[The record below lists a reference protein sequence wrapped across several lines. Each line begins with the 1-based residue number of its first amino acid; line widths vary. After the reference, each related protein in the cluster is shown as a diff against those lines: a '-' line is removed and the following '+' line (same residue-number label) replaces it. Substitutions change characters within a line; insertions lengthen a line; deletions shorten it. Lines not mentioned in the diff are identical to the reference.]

1 MSVHNS
7 SIMKIREAS
16 RQLVREFG
24 FLKGHL
30 EQTDLNHSQCHALIE
45 IDKHS
50 TLSVVELAKTLKLDK
65 STISRLIKSLIS
77 KGLIKIHESKD
88 ARLKPLMI
96 TDQGFDQLAK
106 INHITNNQVNQALY
120 FLTEEEQKKVY
131 EGMELYAKALAKSN
145 EINAHKIRPIQSS
158 DNVDMAR
165 IIVQVMTE
173 FGAVGEG
180 FSISDEEVKHL
191 YESYQAKGH
200 CYFVIEHNSRIYG
213 GGGIGPLVGEDPSVC
228 ELKKMYFV
236 NDIRGKGLG
245 RKLLE
250 TLLEE
255 AHNMG
260 YKTVYLET
268 LEHMDR
274 ARDLYKKLGFE
285 FLENPM
291 GKTGHYKC
299 NSWMKKT
306 FK

>member
-1 MSVHNS
+1 MSIHS
-7 SIMKIREAS
+7 SAIMKIREVS

-30 EQTDLNHSQCHALIE
+30 EETDLNHSQCHALIE

-50 TLSVVELAKTLKLDK
+50 TLSVIELSKILKLDK
-65 STISRLIKSLIS
+65 STISRLIKSLI
-77 KGLIKIHESKD
+77 KKDLIKICECKD
-88 ARLKPLMI
+88 ARLKPLML
-96 TDQGFDQLAK
+96 TDAGFDYLVK
-106 INHITNNQVNQALY
+106 INHISNNQVNQALY
-120 FLTEEEQKKVY
+120 FLDEDEQKKVY
-131 EGMELYAKALAKSN
+131 EGIELYAKALAKSN
-145 EINAHKIRPIQSS
+145 EINCHKIRPIQQN

-180 FSISDEEVKHL
+180 FSITDEEVKHL
-191 YESYQAKGH
+191 YESYNKAKY
-200 CYFVIEHNSRIYG
+200 CYYVIENNSRIYG
-213 GGGIGPLVGEDPSVC
+213 GGGIGPLPNEDDSVC

-255 AHNMG
+255 AMKMG

-268 LEHMDR
+268 LEHMNR
-274 ARDLYKKLGFE
+274 ARELYKKLGFE
-285 FLENPM
+285 FLEAPM

-306 FK
+306 FN